1 MKHDFGYFEEDHL
14 VQVSEAKLWRR
25 IFTYLA
31 PYRIQI
37 IIAVLLS
44 FVITGAGLALPY
56 LIRLAID
63 EYIINAEI
71 ARSVRISGL
80 TKIAA
85 VFASFV
91 ILGFFANFIQVVLL
105 EWTGQNIMHTMRQH
119 LFTHILRLNL
129 GFFNNNPVGKL
140 VTRLTNDI
148 QNMHDMFTSIIVTLF
163 NDLFRI
169 VGIFIIL
176 AWMDWRLALV
186 MSLLIPIIILNTFWF
201 SRLARKAFR
210 EIRTQL
216 ARINSYLQESLSGM
230 EVIQLF
236 QREEETEIRYRNL
249 NREFLDKSIY
259 QIKIFGIFMPM
270 IELLSAISIAL
281 IIWYGGGEVL
291 DKRISIGVLAAFL
304 AYMRLFFQPLRELSQ
319 KYSIVQSAMA
329 SAERIFQLLDT
340 EPVMTEPE
348 KMLKPGPIKGHI
360 EFKNVSFGYTQE
372 KRIVHDLS
380 FSIQPGETVAVVGPT
395 GAGKSTLIN
404 LLERFYDPDTGGIF
418 LDGHDLRN
426 INKLWLRNH
435 IGFVMQDVLIVPDTI
450 KKNILLNHE
459 ADDNELEK
467 ILEQSQ
473 LAEFVHSFEL
483 GWDTKIGQ
491 CGMDMSAGQRQLLA
505 FARVLA
511 TDPKILVLDEATSN
525 VDSETEILIER
536 AVETTLANRTA
547 IVIAHRLST
556 IRRADRIVVMDKGRI
571 IEQGTHDNLMAQGG
585 MYAHLQNLHMNG
597 TDVK

>member
-186 MSLLIPIIILNTFWF
+186 MSLLVPIII
-201 SRLARKAFR
+201 
-210 EIRTQL
+210 
-216 ARINSYLQESLSGM
+216 
-230 EVIQLF
+230 
-236 QREEETEIRYRNL
+236 
-249 NREFLDKSIY
+249 
-259 QIKIFGIFMPM
+259 
-270 IELLSAISIAL
+270 
-281 IIWYGGGEVL
+281 
-291 DKRISIGVLAAFL
+291 
-304 AYMRLFFQPLRELSQ
+304 
-319 KYSIVQSAMA
+319 
-329 SAERIFQLLDT
+329 
-340 EPVMTEPE
+340 
-348 KMLKPGPIKGHI
+348 
-360 EFKNVSFGYTQE
+360 
-372 KRIVHDLS
+372 
-380 FSIQPGETVAVVGPT
+380 
-395 GAGKSTLIN
+395 
-404 LLERFYDPDTGGIF
+404 
-418 LDGHDLRN
+418 
-426 INKLWLRNH
+426 
-435 IGFVMQDVLIVPDTI
+435 
-450 KKNILLNHE
+450 
-459 ADDNELEK
+459 
-467 ILEQSQ
+467 
-473 LAEFVHSFEL
+473 
-483 GWDTKIGQ
+483 
-491 CGMDMSAGQRQLLA
+491 
-505 FARVLA
+505 
-511 TDPKILVLDEATSN
+511 
-525 VDSETEILIER
+525 
-536 AVETTLANRTA
+536 
-547 IVIAHRLST
+547 
-556 IRRADRIVVMDKGRI
+556 
-571 IEQGTHDNLMAQGG
+571 
-585 MYAHLQNLHMNG
+585 
-597 TDVK
+597 